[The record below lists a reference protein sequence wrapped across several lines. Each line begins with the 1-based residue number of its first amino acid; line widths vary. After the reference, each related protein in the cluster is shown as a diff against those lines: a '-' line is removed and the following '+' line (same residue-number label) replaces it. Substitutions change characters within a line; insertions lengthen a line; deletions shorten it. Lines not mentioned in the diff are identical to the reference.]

1 MNVEKIYNGIP
12 DENTFL
18 QISIANYEPEQAF
31 HEYNQIPDKCV
42 CIYGVSEQEIDQAM
56 IAVRKRA
63 DYYVAKITESPLC
76 DHTWD
81 VECKPILLVD
91 TKESAFLFQ
100 DFANLL
106 DETTFCSFILELQ
119 LSYNNPW
126 THVQMLTHAELCDII
141 ACYTDIPKSN
151 EHSI

>member
-1 MNVEKIYNGIP
+1 MNVEKIYSVIP

-18 QISIANYEPEQAF
+18 QISIANCEPEQAL

-56 IAVRKRA
+56 IAVKKRA
-63 DYYVAKITESPLC
+63 DYYAAKITGSSLC
-76 DHTWD
+76 DHAWD

-91 TKESAFLFQ
+91 TKESASLFR

-106 DETTFCSFILELQ
+106 DETTFCSFIDELQ
-119 LSYNNPW
+119 LAYNIPW
-126 THVQMLTHAELCDII
+126 THVHMLTYAELCNII
-141 ACYTDIPKSN
+141 ACYTDISK
-151 EHSI
+151 